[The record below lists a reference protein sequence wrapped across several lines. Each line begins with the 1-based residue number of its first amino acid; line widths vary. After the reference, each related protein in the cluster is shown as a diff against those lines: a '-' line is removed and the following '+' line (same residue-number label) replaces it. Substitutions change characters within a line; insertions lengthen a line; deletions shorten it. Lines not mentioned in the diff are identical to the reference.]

1 VPSVANQSPARRDSF
16 RVGIVRTLLVQ
27 VVVLVALSGAVAG
40 YLNWSSDI
48 AWMEF
53 STTHRHAVPVPK
65 APIQTVKDGAPCDLR
80 I

>member
-1 VPSVANQSPARRDSF
+1 VPSVANQSQASRESF
-16 RVGIVRTLLVQ
+16 WIGIVRTLLVQ
-27 VVVLVALSGAVAG
+27 VVVLIALSGAVAG

-65 APIQTVKDGAPCDLR
+65 APIQTVNDGAPCDQR